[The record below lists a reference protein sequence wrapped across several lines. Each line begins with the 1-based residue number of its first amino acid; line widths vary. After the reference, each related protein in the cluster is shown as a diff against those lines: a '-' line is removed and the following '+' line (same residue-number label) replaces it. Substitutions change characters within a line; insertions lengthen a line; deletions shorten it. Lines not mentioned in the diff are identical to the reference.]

1 MANSG
6 VFTDVYREK
15 YADLAGGLVAD
26 PTKMPLVYFS
36 VGEGGYQIVAG
47 SKQPKTPSAAL
58 TALEATID
66 SRTAIGT
73 SATGALFVKALP
85 GAAVS
90 VAGKIVTVTCE
101 LSAVEANLDS
111 RSHLTGNL
119 LGTPEILEL
128 GIYDGDP
135 VGVGDPWV
143 DKGDLMVYATL
154 NEIQKVAGGGVTI
167 TVTIEQ

>member
-6 VFTDVYREK
+6 VFTDIYREK

-36 VGEGGYQIVAG
+36 VGEGGYQIVGGA
-47 SKQPKTPSAAL
+47 KVPKTPSAAL

-66 SRTAIGT
+66 SRLALGT
-73 SATGALFVKALP
+73 SATGALFVKALAP
-85 GAAVS
+85 GSVV
-90 VAGKIVTVTCE
+90 VAGKQVTVTCE
-101 LSAVEANLDS
+101 LSSIEPNLDS

-119 LGTPEILEL
+119 LGTPELFEL

-154 NEIQKVAGGGVTI
+154 DEIKKVAGGGVII
-167 TVTIEQ
+167 TVVIEH